1 MQQQQPSWGWCVVV
15 LGVLTTLALPT
26 QAQNAT
32 LTLFQDSRFVLSLCV
47 CVCVCVCV
55 CACLG
60 MGRSWGLT
68 HAHTHT
74 CIHIH
79 AHAFTLFLTTAL
91 ALVVAFAEWKRS
103 TLLPGTCRSQSW
115 MVAAMPCP
123 TPTHSQTQRPP
134 CITASRL
141 TVCIRN
147 ELGRVFVSS

>member
-1 MQQQQPSWGWCVVV
+1 MCGCSWRADHA
-15 LGVLTTLALPT
+15 GVADTSPKCHLDALPG
-26 QAQNAT
+26 
-32 LTLFQDSRFVLSLCV
+32 FKVRSLSLCV